1 MKNSVKRA
9 LSLIALGAVAASACS
24 LNAFAEGT
32 SADGGFS
39 EAEIAASPVK
49 PVLTASKSVIDIDDI
64 KNNEQTISLEVK
76 DADAKYASTGIHVF
90 FDDRL
95 ELVLDRFGNPAITYG
110 PAAEYLPTRETA
122 LDFTLCGDEKPDLR
136 KPGNGLNGVFVA
148 TAAKADYGLNG
159 TLFSFNVALHP
170 EAVVKE
176 GDVLPIDIIYRTNGK
191 NVDLFKNT
199 ADDKDGKLMQAYTW
213 TKGIFNAENANFK
226 ADAADIEKCPGLAN
240 IAGDVDGYIA
250 IAGAVE
256 TTTTTTTSTTTTTT
270 TTTTKPTTTTTKPTT
285 TTTKPATT
293 TTTSDVAT
301 TTTTVSGEATT
312 TTTSDAATTTTTT
325 TTTNKTTAKKTTTKK
340 TTAKKD
346 DSPKTGV
353 AGAGVAVAGLAVALG
368 TAFVLRKKED

>member
-49 PVLTASKSVIDIDDI
+49 PVLTATKSVIDIADI
-64 KNNEQTISLEVK
+64 SKPQTISLEVK

-90 FDDRL
+90 FDDSF
-95 ELVLDRFGNPAITYG
+95 ELGLDRFGNPAITYG

-122 LDFTLCGDEKPDLR
+122 IDNTLNSE
-136 KPGNGLNGVFVA
+136 GLNGVFIA

-159 TLFSFNVALHP
+159 TLFSFDVTMTE
-170 EAVVKE
+170 EAQKTAKA
-176 GDVLPIDIIYRTNGK
+176 GDVYPIDIIYRTNGK

-213 TKGIFNAENANFK
+213 TKGIFNPDNANFK
-226 ADAADIEKCPGLAN
+226 ADADDVAKCPGLAN

-256 TTTTTTTSTTTTTT
+256 TTTTTTTTTTSTTTTTT

-285 TTTKPATT
+285 TTT
-293 TTTSDVAT
+293 SDVAT

-312 TTTSDAATTTTTT
+312 TTTSDATTTTTT

>member
-49 PVLTASKSVIDIDDI
+49 PVLTATKSVIDIADI
-64 KNNEQTISLEVK
+64 SKPQTISLEVK

-90 FDDRL
+90 FDDSF
-95 ELVLDRFGNPAITYG
+95 ELGLDRFGNPAITYG

-122 LDFTLCGDEKPDLR
+122 IDNTLNSE
-136 KPGNGLNGVFVA
+136 GLNGVFIA

-159 TLFSFNVALHP
+159 TLFSFDVTMTA
-170 EAVVKE
+170 EAQAAAKA
-176 GDVLPIDIIYRTNGK
+176 GDVYPIDIIYRTNGK

-213 TKGIFNAENANFK
+213 TKGIFNPDNANFK

-285 TTTKPATT
+285 TTTQPVT

-312 TTTSDAATTTTTT
+312 TTTSDAATTTTT